1 MPLHCLGHYPSLF
14 NNQTQYGKTSLLS
27 YIVYEQA
34 MTSLGIPR
42 AQLHHVGASTLIFR
56 FAHDFLISHQRID
69 IFPILNTRD
78 YVVEAE

>member
-1 MPLHCLGHYPSLF
+1 
-14 NNQTQYGKTSLLS
+14 
-27 YIVYEQA
+27 
-34 MTSLGIPR
+34 MTSLGSPR

-56 FAHDFLISHQRID
+56 FAQDFLISHQRID